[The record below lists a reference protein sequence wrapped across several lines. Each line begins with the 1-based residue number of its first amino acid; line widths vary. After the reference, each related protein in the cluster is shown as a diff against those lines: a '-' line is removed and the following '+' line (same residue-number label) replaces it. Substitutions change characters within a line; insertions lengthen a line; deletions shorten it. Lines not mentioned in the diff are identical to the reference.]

1 MTDPRSSG
9 AAIAQAPT
17 GAAVDRGQPRLP
29 ASPLPRAP
37 ERSSPGPLARFAS
50 AIAPDRWTAAALSL
64 TAAQG
69 LVSLIWKPRV
79 VDLAAHE
86 FRAWLFG
93 SEGFAIWNGQWYG
106 GHHAPAYSVLSPFL
120 GWALG
125 VRFALALAALASA
138 ALLAALLRRRFA
150 ERAARIG
157 ILWAGAGCGT
167 LIWTGRFPFA
177 IGTAL
182 ALAALLAYSHRR
194 FKTATLFGFLAPLGS
209 PVAGLFLAMAG
220 LACALAHHR
229 ERARRNAAVAL
240 ALAAFLPPVALS
252 LAFPEGGWAPFPF
265 SAYLPIPF
273 FALACLIV
281 LPRRDA
287 ALRWGALLYAAG
299 ATLALLVDTPMGG
312 NAVRLGALVGGPLLA
327 CVASERGWLRRG
339 RMLPLSVVGL
349 ALLALWQWSPAVR
362 DVRKYLEDPAAR
374 SGYFEP
380 LRQYL
385 ATLPDQRR
393 IEIPFTRSHW
403 EGAEIAPIVPL
414 ARGWLRQLDTG
425 RNPIFY
431 RGPLN
436 ELTYAAW
443 LSENAVRYVA
453 LPSAKP
459 DRSSYGERALI
470 ERGLPYLKL
479 RWRSRDWRVYEVM
492 LPAPFVIARGR
503 AAVTLE
509 QLSTDQVLL
518 RVTRPGDALLRVR
531 WTPYWFVAGGCVY
544 PDEGWTGVHL
554 PRRGFVRLVIRFS
567 PERLWSR
574 GRRCDDG

>member
-1 MTDPRSSG
+1 LPAETGIEAPSHPRPAVGAESARRPLGKRSLFVGG
-9 AAIAQAPT
+9 AALVR
-17 GAAVDRGQPRLP
+17 AAAGRL
-29 ASPLPRAP
+29 A
-37 ERSSPGPLARFAS
+37 GG
-50 AIAPDRWTAAALSL
+50 DRWSLVALSAC
-64 TAAQG
+64 AAQG
-69 LVSLIWKPRV
+69 IAALIWKPRV

-106 GHHAPAYSVLSPFL
+106 GHHAPAYSILSPLL

-125 VRFALALAALASA
+125 VRTALALAALASA
-138 ALLAALLRRRFA
+138 ALLAALLRLRYPPSVSRL
-150 ERAARIG
+150 G
-157 ILWAGAGCGT
+157 VLWAGVGCGT
-167 LIWTGRFPFA
+167 LIWTGRLPFA

-182 ALAALLAYSHRR
+182 ALASLYAFARRRPGLALAL
-194 FKTATLFGFLAPLGS
+194 GVLAPLGS
-209 PVAGLFLAMAG
+209 PVAGLFLTMA
-220 LACALAHHR
+220 ACAIAIAHRNERRTR
-229 ERARRNAAVAL
+229 EWAL
-240 ALAAFLPPVALS
+240 ALAAASFLPPVFLS
-252 LAFPEGGWAPFPF
+252 FAFPEGGWAPFPTT
-265 SAYLPIPF
+265 AYLPIPL
-273 FALACLIV
+273 FALACLAV

-287 ALRWGALLYAAG
+287 SLRWGAVLYALG
-299 ATLALLVDTPMGG
+299 STLALFIDTPMGG
-312 NAVRLGALVGGPLLA
+312 NAVRLGALVGGPLLVCA
-327 CVASERGWLRRG
+327 AAERGLLRLR
-339 RMLPLSVVGL
+339 PLAVPAAAGL
-349 ALLALWQWSPAVR
+349 ALLAVWQWSPAVR

-374 SGYFEP
+374 SDYFEP

-403 EGAEIAPIVPL
+403 ESAEIAPLVPL

-436 ELTYAAW
+436 ELTYASW

-492 LPAPFVIARGR
+492 LPAPFVIPRGR
-503 AAVTLE
+503 AAASLE
-509 QLSTDQVLL
+509 RLETDQVLL
-518 RVTRPGDALLRVR
+518 RVVRPGDFVVRVR
-531 WTPYWFVAGGCVY
+531 WTPYWYLPGGCVY
-544 PDEGWTGVHL
+544 PDEGWTGVRV
-554 PRRGFVRLVIRFS
+554 RRSGFARLVIRFA
-567 PERLWSR
+567 PERLFAR